1 MNIVTRL
8 YLPLQ
13 RQFVRYGGV
22 IRDGEPM
29 VDLKPGDPVSIITK
43 GNKVYRGRAV
53 VLALGP
59 WAAKFLPKI
68 GVNIPLT
75 VT

>member
-1 MNIVTRL
+1 MR
-8 YLPLQ
+8 
-13 RQFVRYGGV
+13 FGGV

-29 VDLKPGDPVSIITK
+29 VDIAPADTVFIKTTS
-43 GNKVYRGRAV
+43 NVYRGRSV

-68 GVNIPLT
+68 GVHIPLK
-75 VT
+75 VQV